1 MGFRGGGGWGSGHRP
16 GGLTAAVPESL
27 TGGPGGGD
35 GKRGV
40 HGGAGGPG
48 AAANGERGVRGSA
61 SGIAPRGNFDVL
73 GGCGGARVGRRC
85 VATAVERN
93 IVEILGGRVWLDDAC
108 AWGGGG
114 ADGPMGY
121 ESDPPRLEGW
131 AHLPVR

>member
-1 MGFRGGGGWGSGHRP
+1 M
-16 GGLTAAVPESL
+16 
-27 TGGPGGGD
+27 
-35 GKRGV
+35 
-40 HGGAGGPG
+40 
-48 AAANGERGVRGSA
+48 RGSA

-93 IVEILGGRVWLDDAC
+93 IVKILGGRVWLDDAC
-108 AWGGGG
+108 AWGGGWT
-114 ADGPMGY
+114 DGVG